1 MGIRT
6 GAFSRSYALQTQSL
20 SDVGHNF
27 STQTHVVSHC
37 WASRTDGQ
45 HGTQKVRMMAC
56 ENSGGML
63 NGFDLVTNAIVVIS
77 PAIIRKSRAGR
88 QDTRVEVEE

>member
-1 MGIRT
+1 
-6 GAFSRSYALQTQSL
+6 
-20 SDVGHNF
+20 
-27 STQTHVVSHC
+27 
-37 WASRTDGQ
+37 
-45 HGTQKVRMMAC
+45 
-56 ENSGGML
+56 ML